1 MTAFLMPKKYWMKT
15 KFCTISDF
23 AHDPRRTHP
32 AQMKRS
38 HKYRAQAV
46 VCPETGDRFDSK
58 SEYSRWLELRFA
70 QERGD
75 IADLKRQVP
84 YPLSCGH
91 QPVLIRSPRYKNG
104 RQVKY
109 VADFV
114 YTENGETVVEDR
126 KGYWTADAKL
136 KVAFFEAQYGK
147 RVRITG
153 AAA

>member
-1 MTAFLMPKKYWMKT
+1 
-15 KFCTISDF
+15 
-23 AHDPRRTHP
+23 
-32 AQMKRS
+32 MKRQ

-46 VCPETGDRFDSK
+46 VCPETGDHFDSK
-58 SEYSRWLELRFA
+58 SEYKGWC
-70 QERGD
+70 
-75 IADLKRQVP
+75 DLKRREGLGEIRDLRRQVRF
-84 YPLSCGH
+84 PLSIDGR
-91 QPVLIRSPRYKNG
+91 PVVIRSLRYPNG

-109 VADFV
+109 VADFT

-126 KGYWTADAKL
+126 KGFWTSDAKL

>member
-1 MTAFLMPKKYWMKT
+1 
-15 KFCTISDF
+15 
-23 AHDPRRTHP
+23 
-32 AQMKRS
+32 MKRQ
-38 HKYRAQAV
+38 HKYRAKAV
-46 VCPETGDRFDSK
+46 VCPETGDHFDSK
-58 SEYSRWLELRFA
+58 SEYRRWQELKLLERA
-70 QERGD
+70 GQ
-75 IADLKRQVP
+75 ITDLKRQVR
-84 YPLSCGH
+84 YPLAVGH
-91 QPVLIRSPRYKNG
+91 EPVVIRSPRYRNG

-126 KGYWTADAKL
+126 KGIWTSDAKL

>member
-1 MTAFLMPKKYWMKT
+1 
-15 KFCTISDF
+15 
-23 AHDPRRTHP
+23 
-32 AQMKRS
+32 MKRP

-46 VCPETGDRFDSK
+46 VCPETGEHFHSK
-58 SEYSRWLELRFA
+58 SEYNRWMELRFA
-70 QERGD
+70 QDRGD
-75 IADLKRQVP
+75 IADLRRQVP
-84 YPLSCGH
+84 YPLACGA

-126 KGYWTADAKL
+126 KGVWTADAKL

-147 RVRITG
+147 RVRVTG